1 MSGQGGVPSWY
12 SQQGPRLAAVP
23 GQRAEEGGYDQD
35 AWLNELW
42 SDPAYAPVDSIP
54 VRAPSD
60 DDAIDWERVRAAVR
74 RVRPVRTLAL
84 LGVGVLPALWWA
96 HGVTAPIAAQVSVDA
111 AWAAGVLGAG
121 IAAVGAAAGGRV
133 RRWVSAALLVAA
145 VGGTL
150 IAEPTRHLVAAW
162 IVGA

>member
-1 MSGQGGVPSWY
+1 MTGQGGMPSWW
-12 SQQGPRLAAVP
+12 SQGPYLAVVP
-23 GQRAEEGGYDQD
+23 EQRVEEHDRD

-42 SDPAYAPVDSIP
+42 SDPVYAPVDSIAD
-54 VRAPSD
+54 RASSA

-74 RVRPVRTLAL
+74 RVRPVRTLAVAGL
-84 LGVGVLPALWWA
+84 GVLPALWWA
-96 HGVTAPIAAQVSVDA
+96 QGVTVPLAAQVSVDA

-121 IAAVGAAAGGRV
+121 IAAVGAATGGRV

-150 IAEPTRHLVAAW
+150 IAGPTRHLVAAW